1 MTTRRPERRRRW
13 TGYPACVIERRS
25 LPRLPSRAWLAGIFA
40 VCALA
45 LGSCGNTLQDEPIG
59 PKPLETVM
67 VESHFPVYWAGLK
80 FNGLPITSVSI
91 DPSEAVSIR
100 YGDCVVGGQYT
111 CVTPLS
117 IVTSPDNSFIPGGAA
132 ATAAP
137 AARGLKVTSAR
148 AGRTLALATGVV
160 VVSVYAQRAS
170 LAREALSVIAP
181 VNEVGGPL
189 EPLPAAL
196 PDTGFGNEPLPGQ
209 VPSGVSV
216 PRGPAQ

>member
-1 MTTRRPERRRRW
+1 M
-13 TGYPACVIERRS
+13 
-25 LPRLPSRAWLAGIFA
+25 
-40 VCALA
+40 CALA
-45 LGSCGNTLQDEPIG
+45 LGSCGNTLQDQPIG

-80 FNGLPITSVSI
+80 FDDLPISGVSI

-100 YGDCVVGGQYT
+100 YGDCVLGGQYT

-117 IVTSPDNSFIPGGAA
+117 IVTSPDNSFLPGGTA
-132 ATAAP
+132 ATPVGAI
-137 AARGLKVTSAR
+137 RGAKVSSSR
-148 AGRTLALATGVV
+148 AGKTLALATGGV
-160 VVSVYAQRAS
+160 VVSVYADRAS
-170 LAREALSVIAP
+170 LAREALSMMAP

-196 PDTGFGNEPLPGQ
+196 PDTHFDRVPLPGQ

-216 PRGPAQ
+216 PRGPAA

>member
-1 MTTRRPERRRRW
+1 
-13 TGYPACVIERRS
+13 VIERRS
-25 LPRLPSRAWLAGIFA
+25 LPRLPSRAWLAGVFA

-67 VESHFPVYWAGLK
+67 AQSRFPVYWAGLK
-80 FNGLPITSVSI
+80 FAGLPISGVSI
-91 DPSEAVSIR
+91 DPSESVSIR

-117 IVTSPDNSFIPGGAA
+117 IVTSPDNSFLPGGGAA
-132 ATAAP
+132 TSVP
-137 AARGLKVTSAR
+137 AVRGVKVSSSR
-148 AGRTLALATGVV
+148 GGRTLALATGVV

-170 LAREALSVIAP
+170 LAREALRTIAP

-196 PDTGFGNEPLPGQ
+196 PDTGFGNVPLPGQ
-209 VPSGVSV
+209 VPRGVSVPRQVPRGVSV